1 MLDDDDE
8 TNIDRDPNNNNDDDD
23 DVDDSLLSS
32 STIKPLDGI
41 LPDPTTTTTSSSST
55 SLYKRILYHNHHHHH
70 NHHNRYPYDDY
81 RYWPKRA
88 GNGGNTDYSMKKW
101 STTTASTTTTSS
113 KTNNEPVFSS
123 SSSMLTSTTSTTL
136 TSTNENSFKTNGN
149 CESFENHS
157 NSNDNLIK
165 NTDDIIK
172 KSNDIAAAAVAGPS
186 SSSTTP
192 ITYTIPTVAEK
203 EQFQRSLDSATTLVF
218 HRRSG
223 LPLNSSP
230 APIRKS
236 GTCFDFDSS
245 LTSVNAIKKALFHK
259 DPDGKDDDYH
269 HPNLRSSKLSLS
281 APTTTT
287 TSGLLG
293 NFEES
298 VLNGRLDPASIVHG
312 FSAEIGASGGFCP
325 SHKTF
330 PVTVFF
336 YTLQDT
342 DKGEKMSSP
351 YLGHI
356 NLGEKGYHVPRQGTV
371 QVTLFNPNGTVVKMF
386 VVRYDLSDMPPNCRT
401 FLRQRTLFMPND
413 ANEHHPDSRKWLR
426 YLIHLRFQSS
436 KSGRI
441 RLHTDIRILV
451 FRKHDLD
458 VATMNGGAPYEL
470 RSFVQMPSNPKYSK
484 NIKT

>member
-1 MLDDDDE
+1 
-8 TNIDRDPNNNNDDDD
+8 
-23 DVDDSLLSS
+23 
-32 STIKPLDGI
+32 
-41 LPDPTTTTTSSSST
+41 
-55 SLYKRILYHNHHHHH
+55 
-70 NHHNRYPYDDY
+70 
-81 RYWPKRA
+81 
-88 GNGGNTDYSMKKW
+88 
-101 STTTASTTTTSS
+101 
-113 KTNNEPVFSS
+113 
-123 SSSMLTSTTSTTL
+123 
-136 TSTNENSFKTNGN
+136 
-149 CESFENHS
+149 
-157 NSNDNLIK
+157 
-165 NTDDIIK
+165 
-172 KSNDIAAAAVAGPS
+172 
-186 SSSTTP
+186 
-192 ITYTIPTVAEK
+192 
-203 EQFQRSLDSATTLVF
+203 
-218 HRRSG
+218 
-223 LPLNSSP
+223 
-230 APIRKS
+230 
-236 GTCFDFDSS
+236 
-245 LTSVNAIKKALFHK
+245 ALFHK
-259 DPDGKDDDYH
+259 DPDGKDDFH
-269 HPNLRSSKLSLS
+269 HPNLRSKLSLS

-312 FSAEIGASGGFCP
+312 FAAEIGASGGFCP

-356 NLGEKGYHVPRQGTV
+356 NLGEKGYHIPRQGTV